1 MRCAGAQK
9 EDALEGLGE
18 EVGAL
23 GCGRDLLKS
32 DDAGL
37 DLLLDV
43 VVFHVNVLGA
53 LGGSVRMGHVDG
65 PLIVD
70 LESGWPW
77 ETREGP
83 IMEKAGEPCMSRAA
97 CAAATYS
104 ASELDCDMVGCLEE
118 DQCTRESP

>member
-1 MRCAGAQK
+1 VRCAGAQK

-32 DDAGL
+32 EDAGL

-83 IMEKAGEPCMSRAA
+83 IMEKAGEPCDVARGVRGGHVFGLRAGLRHGRL
-97 CAAATYS
+97 S
-104 ASELDCDMVGCLEE
+104 
-118 DQCTRESP
+118 